1 MADKSG
7 HALENTLDDI
17 LLKCGTGVVI
27 AGDKDLKFVQCSHGI
42 MRNIDVYQYH
52 IQHDDS
58 IGSKI
63 GHDANISN
71 TAFEI
76 IANANFTQPTD
87 GIQMQV
93 VSDSI
98 EDDVGE
104 SGGEI
109 LRLTYFTKTT
119 WLKKTTDVEL
129 NGTATVNTTATDI
142 YRLEDA
148 EIIDGAPAVGTITI
162 KDTSGTTLYGQIDPL
177 RTFMERCIHY
187 IETGKRCVVTDILV
201 GTQTK
206 EGIIFRLF
214 RTEINN
220 SYQITRGRYSV
231 TLLETTVP
239 LKLTLGIICENPDG
253 DRMAVGLANL
263 GLAASQGSS
272 GSFRYYDE
280 DI

>member
-1 MADKSG
+1 
-7 HALENTLDDI
+7 
-17 LLKCGTGVVI
+17 
-27 AGDKDLKFVQCSHGI
+27 
-42 MRNIDVYQYH
+42 MRNLDVYQYH

-63 GHDANISN
+63 GHDETIST

-93 VSDSI
+93 VSNSI

-109 LRLTYFTKTT
+109 LRITYFTKTT
-119 WLKKTTDVEL
+119 WLKQTTDVEL

-142 YRLEDA
+142 YRIEDA

-187 IETGKRCVVTDILV
+187 IEAGKRCVVTDILV

-263 GLAASQGSS
+263 GIAASQGSS

>member
-1 MADKSG
+1 MAGKSG
-7 HALENTLDDI
+7 QALENTLDDI
-17 LLKCGTGVVI
+17 LLKCGTGVAV
-27 AGDKDLKFVQCSHGI
+27 AGDQELILAQCSHGI
-42 MRNIDVYQYH
+42 LRILDVYQYH
-52 IQHDDS
+52 IQHDES

-76 IANANFTQPTD
+76 IANANFIQPTD

-93 VSDSI
+93 VSTSS
-98 EDDVGE
+98 EDDVDGT
-104 SGGEI
+104 GGEI
-109 LRLTYFTKTT
+109 LRITYFTKTT
-119 WLKKTTDVEL
+119 WLKKTTDVIM
-129 NGTATVNTTATDI
+129 NGTSTVNTTATDI
-142 YRLEDA
+142 YRIEEA
-148 EIIDGAPAVGTITI
+148 EFIDGAPAVGTITI
-162 KDTSGTTLYGQIDPL
+162 KDTGGTILYGQIDPL

-187 IETGKRCVVTDILV
+187 IETGKRCVVTDILI

-214 RTEINN
+214 RSEINN

-239 LKLTLGIICENPDG
+239 LKLTLGITCENPDG

-263 GLAASQGSS
+263 GLAADQGSS